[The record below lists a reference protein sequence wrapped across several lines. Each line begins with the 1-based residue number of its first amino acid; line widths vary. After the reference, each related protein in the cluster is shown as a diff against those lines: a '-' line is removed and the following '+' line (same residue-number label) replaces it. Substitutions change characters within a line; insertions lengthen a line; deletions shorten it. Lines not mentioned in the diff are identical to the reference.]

1 MRSPLAAACETPRKL
16 LGWLAVF
23 ALTLW
28 IAGVPAVVS
37 AQPEPGHEPAAATA
51 SHTEQPHEE
60 SVGKTIARL
69 VNFAILVGALVYL
82 LRSPLA
88 SYLANRGSQIRGDL
102 VNAAEMKQAAAA
114 QIAEID
120 RKMKALPGELEALR
134 AQGVAGDRRGR
145 RADSSGGGRRT
156 RSPARA
162 GAPRDRLAGQG
173 RRARTRQP
181 RRRSRRW
188 RSDRADQARPSPT
201 RIAAPRRSLRGSAG
215 IGWRAM
221 TNKTAALRYAR
232 ALLDVAVKERA
243 PLDTIGDEL
252 AAFVDLFKQNPSLEK
267 VMLQSGRAGAAQARR
282 DGRPDRTGAAVA
294 DSVEAAGAARRA
306 RPARAPAGPSRRL
319 SRARCSITSRSC
331 ARR

>member
-51 SHTEQPHEE
+51 SHTEAPHEE
-60 SVGKTIARL
+60 SVSKTIARV

-88 SYLANRGSQIRGDL
+88 GYLANRGSQIRSDL

-134 AQGVAGDRRGR
+134 VQGGQEIAAEEKRIQE
-145 RADSSGGGRRT
+145 A
-156 RSPARA
+156 AA
-162 GAPRDRLAGQG
+162 AERDRL
-173 RRARTRQP
+173 
-181 RRRSRRW
+181 
-188 RSDRADQARPSPT
+188 
-201 RIAAPRRSLRGSAG
+201 
-215 IGWRAM
+215 
-221 TNKTAALRYAR
+221 
-232 ALLDVAVKERA
+232 
-243 PLDTIGDEL
+243 
-252 AAFVDLFKQNPSLEK
+252 LE
-267 VMLQSGRAGAAQARR
+267 QARR
-282 DGRPDRTGAAVA
+282 EIDLQVKVAERELVSHAADLAVGLATERIKQTITDEDRQ
-294 DSVEAAGAARRA
+294 
-306 RPARAPAGPSRRL
+306 RL
-319 SRARCSITSRSC
+319 VDRYVDQLGSAIER
-331 ARR
+331 